1 MLQHF
6 TSSFLLS
13 YLTRQTKYIIP
24 KVSDFSEFKRDLQI
38 YFFPKV
44 FGILK
49 NGQKKCPISDHGK

>member
-1 MLQHF
+1 MMNHLYKQRIHN
-6 TSSFLLS
+6 
-13 YLTRQTKYIIP
+13 IIP

-49 NGQKKCPISDHGK
+49 NGQKKCPISDYGK